1 MGFGFNL
8 FFILVL
14 VPLTVILLLVAVFT
28 RSKHAATAIVLMWA
42 GVIALVIISMLVRP
56 LSEKKV
62 LSKADY
68 YGTYIIDRSMFP
80 GSDADWQYNS
90 FRFEITPDDSI
101 HFHVTDGPHVIRTY
115 KGCIHTVT
123 PYSSARLV
131 IHMAEPHHVLD
142 SAPTT
147 YRDIWSFFLV
157 LRSPLYHNMYF
168 KKGCWKPVQH

>member
-14 VPLTVILLLVAVFT
+14 VPLTGILFLVAVFT
-28 RSKHAATAIVLMWA
+28 RSKYAGMAIGIMWA
-42 GVIALVIISMLVRP
+42 GVIGLVILATLLRP
-56 LSEKKV
+56 LTEKKV

-80 GSDADWQYNS
+80 GPDADWQYNS

-101 HFHVTDGPHVIRTY
+101 HFHVTDGPRVVCTY
-115 KGCIHTVT
+115 SGRIHTVT
-123 PYSSARLV
+123 SYSSARLV
-131 IHMAEPHHVLD
+131 IHMAQPHHVLH
-142 SAPTT
+142 SNPTT
-147 YRDIWSFFLV
+147 YRDVWSFFLV

-168 KKGCWKPVQH
+168 KKGRWKPLRH